1 MRFQVIFTYDTEYRG
16 YVADVPELP
25 GCMSQGKTLDEAV
38 KNIKDAIK
46 GYLYVQK
53 KHNRKIKDIKSES
66 ALPTLSVPEHK
77 ELAPGLLR
85 GLIRRSGIEVE
96 EFLKIK

>member
-1 MRFQVIFTYDTEYRG
+1 MKFQVIFTYDPEYRG

-38 KNIKDAIK
+38 ENIKDAIK

-53 KHNRKIKDIKSES
+53 KHNRKIKYNDSES
-66 ALPTLSVPEHK
+66 AFI
-77 ELAPGLLR
+77 G
-85 GLIRRSGIEVE
+85 EVTV
-96 EFLKIK
+96 